1 LHLAVSLVSLFD
13 LRPAELGV
21 LRVDEGRLY
30 VGNVKRNA
38 RTLKVVKP
46 ERRALPLDLPGREV
60 EGTKAMALLRSGL
73 VKLPGAIRT
82 QAAEGAGGFS
92 AQISR
97 FQHILPRCTVQIN
110 CSGSGLTF
118 TRRPH
123 LRPPPISTAQNRN
136 HLLLAVDAKPVGFLL
151 TQATEFGPVILKL
164 SGKFLLSND

>member
-1 LHLAVSLVSLFD
+1 MHLAVSLVSLFD

-30 VGNVKRNA
+30 VGNVKRIA

-46 ERRALPLDLPGREV
+46 ERRALPLDLPGREG

-82 QAAEGAGGFS
+82 QVAEGAGGFS

-97 FQHILPRCTVQIN
+97 FQHNLPLCTVQIN
-110 CSGSGLTF
+110 CSESGLTSAW
-118 TRRPH
+118 RLHQR
-123 LRPPPISTAQNRN
+123 
-136 HLLLAVDAKPVGFLL
+136 LLPLSPA
-151 TQATEFGPVILKL
+151 LK
-164 SGKFLLSND
+164 

>member
-1 LHLAVSLVSLFD
+1 MATASCRRDEALTGHSDRHHEDSVPIKPEQLAALLDALREAGKAELHLAVSLVGLFD

-21 LRVDEGRLY
+21 HRVDEGRLY

-46 ERRALPLDLPGREV
+46 ERRALPLDLPGREG

-82 QAAEGAGGFS
+82 QVAEGAGGFS

-97 FQHILPRCTVQIN
+97 F
-110 CSGSGLTF
+110 STF
-118 TRRPH
+118 YRF
-123 LRPPPISTAQNRN
+123 IQFKSIAAE
-136 HLLLAVDAKPVGFLL
+136 AV
-151 TQATEFGPVILKL
+151 
-164 SGKFLLSND
+164 